1 MKVYWS
7 GSEFAHQISQ
17 MLVAR
22 WPESSHLTSAL
33 SPSGV
38 EREKRRSTL
47 RHALTS
53 FQFAFGEGL
62 DGQGQELREEWVVGF
77 VGFAQF

>member
-1 MKVYWS
+1 MLIACQLRFSTSTIVLF
-7 GSEFAHQISQ
+7 GIS
-17 MLVAR
+17 VTIA
-22 WPESSHLTSAL
+22 HLTSAL
-33 SPSGV
+33 SPSGA

-47 RHALTS
+47 RHASTS
-53 FQFAFGEGL
+53 LQFVFGEGL